1 MPTLDKQGNVVI
13 DGKIVGKIVFDGAAF
28 VGRTAKK
35 KITSFDLDAVLT
47 WFATV

>member
-1 MPTLDKQGNVVI
+1 MPTLDKKNNVII
-13 DGKIVGKIVFDGAAF
+13 DGKIVGKIVLDGAAF

-35 KITSFDLDAVLT
+35 KITSFDLDEVLM